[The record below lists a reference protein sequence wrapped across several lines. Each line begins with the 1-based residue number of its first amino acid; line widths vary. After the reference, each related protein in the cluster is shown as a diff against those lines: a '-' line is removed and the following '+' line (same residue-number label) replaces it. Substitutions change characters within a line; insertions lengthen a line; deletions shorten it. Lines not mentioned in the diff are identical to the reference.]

1 MRLITVV
8 LVGVL
13 PFVARAAELKT
24 IDGYRDAA
32 AKHNAVLT
40 IPDWEQTPQ
49 AVEAIATEAIA
60 KANRALD
67 QIGAQD
73 LSKVTF
79 KSTVVALDDVAW
91 EADIATLYGEKF
103 IEPLRATPVSAF
115 IANGSYVEVQRRTTC
130 AGSKNCC
137 SSTTSSG
144 KLSALIGSRRSA
156 SSVRRSVP
164 GARPSP
170 RSILPG

>member
-1 MRLITVV
+1 VPRHYCILNTHPEHGNVFTLCLGSRTILSNANMRLVTVI

-32 AKHNAVLT
+32 AKHNAVLA

-49 AVEAIATEAIA
+49 AVEAIASEAIA

-73 LSKVTF
+73 
-79 KSTVVALDDVAW
+79 
-91 EADIATLYGEKF
+91 
-103 IEPLRATPVSAF
+103 
-115 IANGSYVEVQRRTTC
+115 
-130 AGSKNCC
+130 
-137 SSTTSSG
+137 
-144 KLSALIGSRRSA
+144 
-156 SSVRRSVP
+156 
-164 GARPSP
+164 
-170 RSILPG
+170 

>member
-13 PFVARAAELKT
+13 SFVARAAELKT

-60 KANRALD
+60 KANRALN

-79 KSTVVALDDVAW
+79 KSTVVALDDVA
-91 EADIATLYGEKF
+91 
-103 IEPLRATPVSAF
+103 
-115 IANGSYVEVQRRTTC
+115 
-130 AGSKNCC
+130 
-137 SSTTSSG
+137 
-144 KLSALIGSRRSA
+144 
-156 SSVRRSVP
+156 
-164 GARPSP
+164 
-170 RSILPG
+170 